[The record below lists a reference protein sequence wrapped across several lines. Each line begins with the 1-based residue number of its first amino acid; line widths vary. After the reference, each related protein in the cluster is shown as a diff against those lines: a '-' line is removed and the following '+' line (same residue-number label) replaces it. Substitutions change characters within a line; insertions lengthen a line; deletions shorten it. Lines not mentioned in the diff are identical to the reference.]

1 MFLKSVNSTTILNT
15 HRIKAGFLL
24 TGCWVAYVFLVAG
37 CKKED
42 AAPPR
47 PTVFSLNSVRVNG
60 INKGFEYVNLNPI
73 PQIILNFSAKI
84 DPASVVKGIRLNTES
99 GSDIPLEVNFQSD
112 PSELILRPTP
122 ALASLERY
130 TLLVSPELKSIA
142 GGTFQVPITIKLR
155 TGLDSTAK
163 FPTIPDDSL
172 LTLVQRRTFGYFWEF
187 GHPISGLAR
196 ERNTSGDVVTTGGSG
211 FGLMAI
217 HVAIKRNFITRQQGL
232 ERTQKIVNF
241 LSTKAQR
248 YHGAFPH
255 WLNGAT
261 GATVPFSPKDNGA
274 DLVETSFLMQGLLV
288 ARQYFNGTDAAEG
301 TLRESINT
309 LWKAVE
315 WDWFR
320 QNGQNVLYWHW
331 SPDQGW
337 AMNQKISGW
346 NESLI
351 TYVLAASSP
360 TYSIPKT
367 VYDEGWTRNG
377 AFRNGKTVYGTSL
390 PLGPDLGGPLFLAH
404 YSFMGL
410 NPRQI
415 KDGYTDYFIQNRNH
429 SLINYQYC
437 LDNPKKFYGYSD
449 RCWGLTAS
457 DIPDGYTASSPT
469 NDRGVIAPTAALSS
483 FPYTPDESMRAL
495 KFFYYTLGDKLW
507 GEYGFHDAFSLD
519 QPWFATSYLAIDQGP
534 IIIMIENHRSGQV
547 WDLLMS
553 CPEVKAGLI
562 KLGFQ

>member
-1 MFLKSVNSTTILNT
+1 LGRLSCWTAFIL
-15 HRIKAGFLL
+15 LL
-24 TGCWVAYVFLVAG
+24 ASCS
-37 CKKED
+37 KED
-42 AAPPR
+42 TTPPR
-47 PTVFSLNSVRVNG
+47 PTVFSLNSVKVNG
-60 INKGFEYVNLNPI
+60 INQGYDYANLTSNPEI
-73 PQIILNFSAKI
+73 KLAFSAQI
-84 DPASVVKGIRLNTES
+84 DPNSVADGVLLSQTSKGSIPINIVYN
-99 GSDIPLEVNFQSD
+99 SDA
-112 PSELILRPTP
+112 SELTIRPKTP
-122 ALASLERY
+122 LMALERY
-130 TLLVSPELKSIA
+130 SLLISPALKSTA
-142 GGTFQVPITIKLR
+142 GGTFQVPITVKLR

-163 FPTIPDDSL
+163 FPILSDDSL

-187 GHPISGLAR
+187 AHPVSGLAR

-211 FGLMAI
+211 FGIMAI
-217 HVAIKRNFITRQQGL
+217 PVAIKRNFITRQQGL

-241 LSTKAQR
+241 LGTKAQR

-255 WLNGAT
+255 WLHGAT
-261 GATVPFSPKDNGA
+261 GVTVPFSQQDNGA
-274 DLVETSFLMQGLLV
+274 DLVETSLLMQGLLA

-301 TLRESINT
+301 TLRENINA

-320 QNGQNVLYWHW
+320 QNGQNTLYWHW

-360 TYSIPKT
+360 THSIPKT

-377 AFRNGKTVYGTSL
+377 AFRNGKTFYGTPL
-390 PLGPDLGGPLFLAH
+390 PLGPDLGGPLFLSH
-404 YSFMGL
+404 YSFLGL
-410 NPRQI
+410 NPKNL
-415 KDGYTDYFIQNRNH
+415 KDGYTDYFTQNRNH

-437 LDNPKKFYGYSD
+437 VDNPKKFYGYSD
-449 RCWGLTAS
+449 RSWGLTAS

-469 NDRGVIAPTAALSS
+469 NDRGIIAPTAALSS
-483 FPYTPDESMRAL
+483 FPYTPEESMRAL

-507 GEYGFHDAFSLD
+507 GEYGFRDAFSLD

-534 IIIMIENHRSGQV
+534 IILMIENHRSGQV
-547 WDLLMS
+547 WDLVMS
-553 CPEVKAGLI
+553 CPEIQSGLS

>member
-1 MFLKSVNSTTILNT
+1 M
-15 HRIKAGFLL
+15 
-24 TGCWVAYVFLVAG
+24 
-37 CKKED
+37 
-42 AAPPR
+42 
-47 PTVFSLNSVRVNG
+47 FSLNSVKVNG
-60 INKGFEYVNLNPI
+60 INQGYDYANLTLNPEI
-73 PQIILNFSAKI
+73 KLAFSAKI
-84 DPASVVKGIRLNTES
+84 DPTSVIEGILLSQTSKGN
-99 GSDIPLEVNFQSD
+99 IPLNVIYNSD
-112 PSELILRPTP
+112 ASEMTIRPKTP
-122 ALASLERY
+122 LMALERY
-130 TLLVSPELKSIA
+130 TLLISPALKSTA
-142 GGTFQVPITIKLR
+142 GGTFQVPITVKLR

-163 FPTIPDDSL
+163 FPTLSDDSL

-187 GHPISGLAR
+187 AHPVSGLAR

-211 FGLMAI
+211 FGIMAI
-217 HVAIKRNFITRQQGL
+217 PVAIKRNFITRQQGL
-232 ERTQKIVNF
+232 ERTQKIVSF
-241 LSTKAQR
+241 LGTKAQR

-255 WLNGAT
+255 WLHGAT
-261 GATVPFSPKDNGA
+261 GVTVPFSQQDNGA

-301 TLRESINT
+301 TLRENINA

-320 QNGQNVLYWHW
+320 QNGQNTLYWHW

-360 TYSIPKT
+360 THSIPKT

-377 AFRNGKTVYGTSL
+377 AFRNGKTFYGTPL
-390 PLGPDLGGPLFLAH
+390 PLGPDYGGPLFLAH
-404 YSFMGL
+404 YSFLGL
-410 NPRQI
+410 NPKNLQ
-415 KDGYTDYFIQNRNH
+415 DGYTDYFTQNRNH
-429 SLINYQYC
+429 TLINSQYC
-437 LDNPKKFYGYSD
+437 VDNPKKFYGYSH

-469 NDRGVIAPTAALSS
+469 NDRGIIAPTAALSS

-553 CPEVKAGLI
+553 CPEVKAGLS